1 MSREQRR
8 MDRKQQAKG
17 AKPGAEARDRRTP
30 VRAPGS
36 GGPPW
41 MPLAA
46 AGGAIVIVLL
56 IVYLIVQ
63 SMGGEEQLSASD
75 KAEQDD
81 SPDLPGV
88 YVPTQGRG
96 HLNYTFSLEREP
108 RPFCDGVRHA
118 GNAGGTPASTP
129 AAQSTPTPEADATGE
144 ASGTGTPRATPTV
157 PRDCFN
163 SNPPSSGEHLNV
175 QTNVDVTGKG
185 DILSRIPPD
194 PNVYPDNIKI
204 PREAIP
210 HLLEHAGVY
219 VGYHCAD
226 GDEACL
232 AVVEDL
238 KDLVNDRIDN
248 HNDRVVLAND
258 ADLPEGEIGAS
269 SWTRVLNLKY
279 QDYDE
284 GVLEDFIGTHSCRF
298 DPEDICR

>member
-1 MSREQRR
+1 

-17 AKPGAEARDRRTP
+17 AKPGAAPRDRRTP

-41 MPLAA
+41 MPLAV
-46 AGGAIVIVLL
+46 AGGAIAIVLL

-63 SMGGEEQLSASD
+63 SMGGEDGLSASD
-75 KAEQDD
+75 KAEQDA

-96 HLNYTFSLEREP
+96 HLGYTFSLERTP
-108 RPFCDGVRHA
+108 RPFCDGVRNA
-118 GNAGGTPASTP
+118 GNAGETPASTP
-129 AAQSTPTPEADATGE
+129 TAQSTPSPEAAATGE
-144 ASGTGTPRATPTV
+144 AASTGTPRATPTV
-157 PRDCFN
+157 PLDCFS

-175 QTNVDVTGKG
+175 QTNVDVTGNG

-232 AVVEDL
+232 AVVQDL

-258 ADLPEGEIGAS
+258 ADLPLGEIGAS
-269 SWTRVLNLKY
+269 SWTRVLNVKY
-279 QDYDE
+279 QDYDKK
-284 GVLEDFIGTHSCRF
+284 VLGDFIGTHSCRY
-298 DPEDICR
+298 DPENICR